1 MIIEILGTGCSK
13 CEKLEKNLE
22 IVIKDL
28 NIDPTIIKVENFV
41 EIAKYGVMQTPGL
54 VINGEVKTVG
64 KTPNVKE
71 LKKLLSK

>member
-13 CEKLEKNLE
+13 CEKLEKNLD

-28 NIDPTIIKVENFV
+28 NIDPTIIKVEDFV
-41 EIAKYGVMQTPGL
+41 EIARYGVMQTPGL

-64 KTPNVKE
+64 KTPNIKE

>member
-13 CEKLEKNLE
+13 CEKLEKNLDT
-22 IVIKDL
+22 VIKEL
-28 NIDPTIIKVENFV
+28 KIDPTIIKVEDFV
-41 EIAKYGVMQTPGL
+41 EIARYGVMQTPGL

-64 KTPNVKE
+64 KTPNIKE

>member
-13 CEKLEKNLE
+13 CEKLEKNLD

-28 NIDPTIIKVENFV
+28 NIDPTIIKVESFV

>member
-13 CEKLEKNLE
+13 CEKLEKNLD

-28 NIDPTIIKVENFV
+28 DIDPTIVKIEDFK
-41 EIAKYGVMQTPGL
+41 EIAKYGVLQTPGL
-54 VINGEVKTVG
+54 VINGKVETVG
-64 KTPNVKE
+64 KTPSVKQ

>member
-1 MIIEILGTGCSK
+1 MIIEILGAGCSK
-13 CEKLEKNLE
+13 CEKLEKNLD

-28 NIDPTIIKVENFV
+28 KIDPTIMKVENFV
-41 EIAKYGVMQTPGL
+41 EISKYGVMQTPGL

>member
-13 CEKLEKNLE
+13 CEKLEKNLD

-28 NIDPTIIKVENFV
+28 SIDPTIEKVEGFK
-41 EIAKYGVMQTPGL
+41 EIARYGVMQTPGL
-54 VINGEVKTVG
+54 VINGKVEVVG
-64 KTPNVKE
+64 RTPSVKE

>member
-13 CEKLEKNLE
+13 CEKLEKNLD

-28 NIDPTIIKVENFV
+28 DIDPTIVKVEDFK
-41 EIAKYGVMQTPGL
+41 EIAKYGVLQTPGL
-54 VINGEVKTVG
+54 VINGKVETVG
-64 KTPNVKE
+64 KTPSVKQ

>member
-13 CEKLEKNLE
+13 CEKLEKNLD

-28 NIDPTIIKVENFV
+28 NIDPTIIKVEDFV
-41 EIAKYGVMQTPGL
+41 EIARYGVMQTPGL

>member
-13 CEKLEKNLE
+13 CEKLEKNLD

-28 NIDPTIIKVENFV
+28 DIDPTIVKVEDFK

-54 VINGEVKTVG
+54 VINGKVETVG
-64 KTPNVKE
+64 KTPSVKQ

>member
-1 MIIEILGTGCSK
+1 MIIEILGAGCSK
-13 CEKLEKNLE
+13 CEKLERNLD

-41 EIAKYGVMQTPGL
+41 EIAKYGVMQTPAL
-54 VINGEVKTVG
+54 VINGEVKIVG
-64 KTPNVKE
+64 KTPNIKE